1 MLITLPI
8 LIGYIT
14 VFIYIQF
21 LIKSFTKNKRFVEAF
36 SSTLILMGILSFI
49 TLLVLGFIPSERTDS
64 EIMTEVILLAF
75 VPMVVGVLL
84 QIKENK

>member
-1 MLITLPI
+1 MLITLPT
-8 LIGYIT
+8 LIVYIT
-14 VFIYIQF
+14 VFIWIQI
-21 LIKSFTKNKRFVEAF
+21 LIKSFTKNNRFVEAF

-75 VPMVVGVLL
+75 VPSVVGVLL